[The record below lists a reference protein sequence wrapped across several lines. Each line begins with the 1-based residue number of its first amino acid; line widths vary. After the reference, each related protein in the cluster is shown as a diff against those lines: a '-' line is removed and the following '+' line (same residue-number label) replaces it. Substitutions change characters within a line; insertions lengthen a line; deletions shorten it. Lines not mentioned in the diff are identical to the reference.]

1 MSLKPLQQP
10 EQDADPERCLAEM
23 EGLHHLGIRMGSMQD
38 PAGVLREACE
48 GARDLLGADCALVGV
63 CSADGDVRWSGGGEP
78 WTGDAPRVV
87 RPTLEEGRPVIAED
101 LTGSGE
107 GWEMD
112 GLRGART
119 VVAVPL
125 RRSGRIVGALLL
137 GWWEPVVVSPPRVQL
152 ACKLGE
158 QVAVAWWNASAREE
172 MRHVTLRR
180 DRFFSA
186 MSHDLRTPITAVL
199 GYSELLLDGVVGEVA
214 PRQREMIDRIFQVG
228 GHLARLVDDVLD
240 LAKLDAGRMEFHRER
255 TTLGLLVEDAVL
267 AVDPQANGKAL
278 PLRLELNGC
287 RDAPLWVDRVRVRQV
302 LVNLLSNA
310 VGLTPDGE
318 IRLSAGT
325 DGERT
330 WIAVRDT
337 GPGLPAGGET
347 AVFEECLQLASGQG
361 TKREPGSG
369 LGLAVSRRLA
379 RAMGGDLIAQT
390 ASGAGATFT
399 LFLPLRKTG

>member
-1 MSLKPLQQP
+1 MSLKPLQ
-10 EQDADPERCLAEM
+10 EQEADLERRLAEM
-23 EGLHHLGIRMGSMQD
+23 EELHDLGIRMGSTQD
-38 PAGVLREACE
+38 PARVLRAACE

-63 CSADGDVRWSGGGEP
+63 CSAEGGVRWSGGGEP

-87 RPTLEEGRPVIAED
+87 RPALEEGHPVVAED

-107 GWEMD
+107 GWELD

-119 VVAVPL
+119 VVVVPL
-125 RRSGRIVGALLL
+125 PYPGRIVGALVL
-137 GWWEPVVVSPPRVQL
+137 GWWEPVVVAPPRVRL
-152 ACKLGE
+152 ACRLGE
-158 QVAVAWWNASAREE
+158 QVGVAWWNASEREE
-172 MRHVTLRR
+172 MRRVALRR

-186 MSHDLRTPITAVL
+186 MGHDLRTPITAVL
-199 GYSELLLDGVVGEVA
+199 GYSELLLDGVVGEV
-214 PRQREMIDRIFQVG
+214 PPKQREMIDRISQVG

-267 AVDPQANGKAL
+267 AVDPQADGKAL
-278 PLRLELNGC
+278 PLRMELNGC
-287 RDAPLWVDRVRVRQV
+287 RDAPLWVDRVRMRQV

-310 VGLTPDGE
+310 VRLTADGE
-318 IRLSAGT
+318 VRLSAGT

-337 GPGLPAGGET
+337 GPGLPEGGET
-347 AVFEECLQLASGQG
+347 AVFEECTQPAG
-361 TKREPGSG
+361 G

-379 RAMGGDLIAQT
+379 RAMGGDLVART

-399 LFLPLRKTG
+399 LFLPPRPTG